1 MSLLQPLFITS
12 LLLCFPAFHTQQSLT
27 TNSDSSPRPTTDA
40 PKQLHSISRAPE
52 PSTQFAS
59 VTLISKAVESLTEPG
74 PESSTSEQFLESST
88 APTIQPTAES
98 VPESPTTAI
107 VQPTTETVPES
118 STAPTI
124 QPTAESLPES
134 PTTAIVQPTT
144 EPVPESSTAPT
155 IQPTAESVP
164 ESSTAPTIQPTA
176 ESLPESSAA
185 PTIQPTTESDPE
197 SSTSPTIQPTTEP
210 VPESST
216 TPIAQPITE
225 HVPELS
231 TVPITQPTTEL
242 ISEISSTPTA
252 QTTAETILGKTSP
265 QGNTLTIIGKPSTLR
280 PVLLPESSTLETSSF
295 KATMTQTVP
304 KSTSQN
310 IVPLEAKVGVNNT
323 GMQWKTIVIVL
334 ILMAG
339 IATIACVLWGV
350 STTGKS
356 KRKSDGEWDVCG
368 GDRADGGEDRS
379 REETVRDEFGSPG
392 LVLVSFIPKDSG
404 VGAAGTKEERRWNE
418 MEALLFID
426 EDPN

>member
-176 ESLPESSAA
+176 ES
-185 PTIQPTTESDPE
+185 
-197 SSTSPTIQPTTEP
+197 